1 MSKKTLFHNEETV
14 QRKATQVL
22 KELKAQNAS
31 CQKEYEQLLNHY
43 NKLLRQ
49 TRLLVTLSDKQHNR
63 LTDLAEWLQ
72 NKAISAVYASEKKLA
87 QFLEAVS
94 VGVFVVDAKG
104 KPYYAN
110 KKAQE
115 ILGKNIVLPSDE
127 EPEVYQTYLA
137 GTAQLYPKERHPIVQ
152 ALKGK
157 TSSVDDME
165 IFQKERVI
173 PIEIWGT
180 PIFDEEDNIA
190 YAITAFQDITEH
202 KRAEAE
208 REQFT
213 KALQESEE
221 RFRVIAET
229 TPVPLMIFRPAEVY
243 FLYANLKTTLLFGF
257 SISQIMDSRI
267 TDLYLNATVH
277 EKLLEVFNQKGCVRN
292 YELKMKKNDNTPLC
306 ATLFVQQIIFK
317 HEKVLLIAIYDLT
330 ERKQAE
336 TDKLMFAQEREAK
349 NVALQMKGEIEKKN
363 EQLQQEIKDR
373 QRAEAALEKAN
384 KELER
389 MAIIDELTQIA
400 NRRRL
405 NQCLTIE
412 CKRMAREQKPL
423 SFIFCDIDYFKHYN
437 DTYGHQAGDACL
449 QQIALVMNNAARR
462 VSDLV
467 ARYGGEEFAV
477 ILPNTEAEGAFNLAT
492 IIQKNLEELNI
503 VHAKSEVNK
512 FVTLSIGISCTI
524 PLHTISPE
532 MLIKTA
538 DDALYEAKAQGRNR
552 IVLKML

>member
-1 MSKKTLFHNEETV
+1 
-14 QRKATQVL
+14 
-22 KELKAQNAS
+22 
-31 CQKEYEQLLNHY
+31 
-43 NKLLRQ
+43 LLRQ
-49 TRLLVTLSDKQHNR
+49 TRLLVTLGDKQQNR
-63 LTDLAEWLQ
+63 LTDLAEWLQYNNIKLQ

-115 ILGKNIVLPSDE
+115 ILGKDIVQSSSDE

-157 TSSVDDME
+157 TSSVDDVE
-165 IFQKERVI
+165 VFQNKQVI

-180 PIFDEEDNIA
+180 PIFDEQGNIA
-190 YAITAFQDITEH
+190 YAITAFQDITER

-208 REQFT
+208 REEFT

-229 TPVPLMIFRPAEVY
+229 TPVPLMIIRPTDGAI
-243 FLYANLKTTLLFGF
+243 LYANLQTTLLFGF

-267 TDLYLNATVH
+267 TDLYLNTAAH
-277 EKLLEVFNQKGCVRN
+277 EKLLEIFNQKGCVRN
-292 YELKMKKNDNTPLC
+292 YELKMKKIDTTPLC
-306 ATLFVQQIIFK
+306 ATLFVQKIIFK

-336 TDKLMFAQEREAK
+336 ADKLMFAQEREAK
-349 NVALQMKGEIEKKN
+349 NVALQMKGEIETKN
-363 EQLQQEIKDR
+363 EQLQQEIKER
-373 QRAEAALEKAN
+373 QRAEVALEKAN

-389 MAIIDELTQIA
+389 MAIIDELTQVA

-449 QQIALVMNNAARR
+449 QQIALVMNNAVRR
-462 VSDLV
+462 ASDLV

-477 ILPNTEAEGAFNLAT
+477 ILPNTEAEGAVNIAT
-492 IIQKNLEELNI
+492 AIQKKLERLKI
-503 VHAKSEVNK
+503 VHAESEDNQY
-512 FVTLSIGISCTI
+512 VTLSIGVSCTI
-524 PLHTISPE
+524 PHHTISPE
-532 MLIKTA
+532 ILIKTA
-538 DDALYEAKAQGRNR
+538 DDALYEAKARGRNR
-552 IVLKML
+552 IILKML